1 MIPLSGPD
9 ISMREIEEVV
19 GVLRSGRLSIGPKLE
34 GFERALAGYTGK
46 RFAVGVSS
54 GTAALHLALAAL
66 GVVAGDEVVTTP
78 FSFVASANAAL
89 FVGAKP
95 VFVDIDPETFN
106 IDAGGIEK
114 AIGEKTRLIL
124 PVDVFGLPCDMPSIM
139 EIAAKRGVA
148 VVEDA
153 AEALG
158 AEIGGEKAGSFG
170 DVGIFG
176 FYPNKQITTGEGGA
190 LVTDSEEVARLASS
204 MRNQGRGETSGWL
217 EHERLGYNY
226 RLDEMSAALG
236 LVQIERIEEILARR
250 ARVAAAYSEKLGEMD
265 EVIVPSELAMGR
277 MKRSWFVY
285 VVRFGERVDRDEV
298 ARRLHDKGI
307 ESKPYFPPIH
317 LLPFYREMYGFK
329 PGDFPITERVSGSTL
344 ALPFHGKLT
353 EEEIDTVC
361 KAVKGAIASARGRI
375 RRTKR

>member
-250 ARVAAAYSEKLGEMD
+250 ARVAAAYTEKLGEMD

-361 KAVKGAIASARGRI
+361 KAVKGAIGSARGRI

>member
-34 GFERALAGYTGK
+34 EFERALAEYTGK

-66 GVVAGDEVVTTP
+66 GVGAGDEVVTTP

-95 VFVDIDPETFN
+95 VFVDIDPETLN

-124 PVDVFGLPCDMPSIM
+124 PVDVFGLPCDMPAIM
-139 EIAAKRGVA
+139 EIAEKRGVA

-170 DVGIFG
+170 DVGVFG

-190 LVTDSEEVARLASS
+190 LLTDSEEVAKLASS
-204 MRNQGRGETSGWL
+204 MRNQGRGETSEWL

-236 LVQIERIEEILARR
+236 LAQIKRIEEILARR
-250 ARVAAAYSEKLGEMD
+250 ARVAAAYTEKLGEMD

-285 VVRFGERVDRDEV
+285 VVRFAERVDRDEV
-298 ARRLHDKGI
+298 SRRLHDAGV
-307 ESKPYFPPIH
+307 SSRPYFPPIH
-317 LLPFYREMYGFK
+317 LLPFYRKRFGFK

-361 KAVKGAIASARGRI
+361 KAVKEAIPSARRRI